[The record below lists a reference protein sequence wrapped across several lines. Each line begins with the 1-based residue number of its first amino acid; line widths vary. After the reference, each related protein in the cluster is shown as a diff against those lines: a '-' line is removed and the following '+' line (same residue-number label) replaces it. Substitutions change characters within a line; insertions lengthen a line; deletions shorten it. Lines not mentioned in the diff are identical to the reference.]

1 MFPSGQKILTH
12 SCPPLTNNGQTLNS
26 GKLYLTNNNNNNNN
40 NNNDNYNEKYMNI
53 NSCDSVNGNKDM
65 DKQGFQFLE
74 IFIYIALKPN

>member
-1 MFPSGQKILTH
+1 
-12 SCPPLTNNGQTLNS
+12 
-26 GKLYLTNNNNNNNN
+26 
-40 NNNDNYNEKYMNI
+40 MNI